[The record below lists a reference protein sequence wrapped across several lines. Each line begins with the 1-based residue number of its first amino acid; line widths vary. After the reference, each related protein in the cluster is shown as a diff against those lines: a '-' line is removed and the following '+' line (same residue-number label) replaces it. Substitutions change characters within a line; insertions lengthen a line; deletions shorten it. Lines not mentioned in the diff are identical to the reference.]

1 MIYMQHLREDIDFYL
16 PFTNGIGVIPA
27 CLVCEAHIGDLT
39 NRIIHNMLRSGI
51 S

>member
-1 MIYMQHLREDIDFYL
+1 MQNLREGIDFDL

-27 CLVCEAHIGDLT
+27 CLVCEAHIGDMT